1 MDDCLFCAAGCIGVS
16 VVTSEIKEKAFKG
29 CQKELVEQWGSAVRQ
44 EALGGDPLEDG
55 EEEDEA
61 TA

>member
-1 MDDCLFCAAGCIGVS
+1 M
-16 VVTSEIKEKAFKG
+16 TSEIKEKAFKG